1 MNPFDL
7 RDSPIPGAYGV
18 GAACHHKAANSIPG
32 LRSQPVGKKASS
44 RIRRAVWIPAALV
57 GLMAAGCTSLP
68 QASSNECVGPVS
80 YCQLFFGS

>member
-1 MNPFDL
+1 MNQFDL
-7 RDSPIPGAYGV
+7 RDSPIPGAYSA
-18 GAACHHKAANSIPG
+18 GAACHHKAANGTPG

-44 RIRRAVWIPAALV
+44 RIRRAVWIPAAFA

>member
-1 MNPFDL
+1 MNQFDL
-7 RDSPIPGAYGV
+7 RDSPIPGADSA
-18 GAACHHKAANSIPG
+18 GAPRRHKATNGIPG

-44 RIRRAVWIPAALV
+44 RIRRAVWIPAAFV

-68 QASSNECVGPVS
+68 QARSNECVGPVS

>member
-1 MNPFDL
+1 MNQFDL
-7 RDSPIPGAYGV
+7 RDSPIPGAYSS
-18 GAACHHKAANSIPG
+18 GAACHHKATNGTPG
-32 LRSQPVGKKASS
+32 LCSQPVGKRASS
-44 RIRRAVWIPAALV
+44 RIRRAVWIHVALA

>member
-1 MNPFDL
+1 MNQFDL
-7 RDSPIPGAYGV
+7 RDSLIPGAYSAS
-18 GAACHHKAANSIPG
+18 AACHHKAANRIPG

-44 RIRRAVWIPAALV
+44 RIRRAVWIATAFA

-80 YCQLFFGS
+80 YCQPFFGS